1 MTLGEER
8 DLEKIKECLTYVQAD
23 KHSESPHWDAA
34 YPWKGDPTTLP
45 DNRRAVEATFLNTE
59 KRLEREPEWKAAYRE
74 QIHDMVSRG
83 AAVKVTQE
91 EIDSWKGPKWYIS
104 HLVAP
109 NPHSTTTPVRIV
121 WNSSQEFMGISLN
134 DLLYK
139 GPHVLNQIR
148 GVLLRFRT
156 GLYAALADVKK
167 MYYCLARRQRST
179 PPSIPLE
186 RQS

>member
-1 MTLGEER
+1 
-8 DLEKIKECLTYVQAD
+8 
-23 KHSESPHWDAA
+23 
-34 YPWKGDPTTLP
+34 
-45 DNRRAVEATFLNTE
+45 
-59 KRLEREPEWKAAYRE
+59 
-74 QIHDMVSRG
+74 MVSRG
-83 AAVKVTQE
+83 AAVKGTQE
-91 EIDSWKGPKWYIS
+91 EIDSGKGPKWYIS

-156 GLYAALADVKK
+156 GLYAALGDVKK
-167 MYYCLARRQRST
+167 NVQLCLARKQRST
-179 PPSIPLE
+179 PPWFPLE